1 MNKQILLFGLA
12 VLLAACNKEETKPV
26 DPIFLHGA
34 YIVNEGGYGNN
45 NGSITYINTSKSTAT
60 YNLFQQVNNRVAGD
74 VIQSFSVSNNMGF
87 IVANNSQK
95 VEVVDLKTFESLGTI
110 LGTDYPRYFLGIS
123 ETKGYL
129 TDGAFKGNVSVVDL
143 KNFQIVKQIIV
154 GNGPENILQV
164 GEMVYV
170 ANSGGWVSDSTVSV
184 ISTKVDMVI
193 KTILVGDNPTDL
205 VMDANGDVWVL
216 CKGKVSYDKDW
227 NVVGETASRLIQI
240 NASDFSIKKDI
251 EIGTLGDSFNPIR
264 LAINSDGNTLY
275 YLEAEGVYKH
285 SIDDLNPALQVFI
298 EGTYYGLDVDPKD
311 NTIYALKG
319 NGFDADG
326 YAIRYREDGTMIDSI
341 RVGIGPNGAAFN

>member
-1 MNKQILLFGLA
+1 MSKQFFLLGFV
-12 VLLAACNKEETKPV
+12 VLFASCNKDETKPA

-45 NGSITYINTSKSTAT
+45 NGSITYINTYKSTAT
-60 YNLFQQVNNRVAGD
+60 HNLFQQVNQRGAGD
-74 VIQSFSVSNNMGF
+74 VIQSFSVSNDMGF

-95 VEVVDLKTFESLGTI
+95 VEVVDLKTFESVGTI
-110 LGTDYPRYFLGIS
+110 VGTDYPRYFLGIS

-143 KNFQIVKQIIV
+143 TNFQIVKQIVV

-170 ANSGGWVSDSTVSV
+170 ANSGGWASDSTVSV
-184 ISTKVDMVI
+184 ITTKVDMVI

-205 VMDANGDVWVL
+205 ALDANGDVWVL
-216 CKGKVSYDKDW
+216 CKGKVSYDQDW
-227 NVVGETASRLIQI
+227 NVIGETASRLIQI
-240 NASDFSIKKDI
+240 NAGDFSIKKDI

-264 LAINSDGNTLY
+264 LAISSDGNTLY

-285 SIDDLNPALQVFI
+285 SIDDLNPSGQVFI
-298 EGTYYGLDVDPKD
+298 EGTYYGLDLDPKD
-311 NTIYALKG
+311 NTIYALKE

-326 YAIRYREDGTMIDSI
+326 YAIRYQEDGTMIDSI